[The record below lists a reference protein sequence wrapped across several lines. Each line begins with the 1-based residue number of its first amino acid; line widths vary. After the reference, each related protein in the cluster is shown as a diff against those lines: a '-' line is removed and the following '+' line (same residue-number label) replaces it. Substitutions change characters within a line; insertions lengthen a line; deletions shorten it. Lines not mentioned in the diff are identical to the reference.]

1 MVRWMLWCTD
11 LHGGSEMN
19 GVALVVAWC
28 CTYLRGG
35 GAMDDV
41 VHCRYF
47 PNVAVRDE
55 HFKTKKHRRRVK
67 QMMGPA
73 PHTQLD
79 AELAAGMGMPD
90 NGPKLMAM

>member
-1 MVRWMLWCTD
+1 MMVRWMLWCTD

-41 VHCRYF
+41 VHW
-47 PNVAVRDE
+47 
-55 HFKTKKHRRRVK
+55 
-67 QMMGPA
+67 
-73 PHTQLD
+73 
-79 AELAAGMGMPD
+79 
-90 NGPKLMAM
+90 